1 MSEHRA
7 VLQKVSTNATN
18 IFNIPLYIHTSNY
31 YLSIWLISKL
41 EIEELLGVNWEIII
55 KMKHFLEHFFELA
68 LFWL

>member
-41 EIEELLGVNWEIII
+41 EIEELLG
-55 KMKHFLEHFFELA
+55 ELGNYHKNET
-68 LFWL
+68 FS